1 MVKDII
7 NEKLYSNPLQN
18 LNSLDYLTFA
28 IKLILF
34 VIAAIILIL
43 INFFLG
49 RFVKSIRNNSPIFFH
64 KFLLWTLSIN
74 VEIEGQLETAKN
86 CNLFVSNHISYL
98 DIPILGSNFPLRFVA
113 KSEVASWGIFGFLA
127 KLAQTIFIKRNKND
141 TFNQKQKLKKL
152 LLSNEKIL
160 IFPEGTTSD
169 GNRVLDFKSSSFSA
183 VEKENFRIQPI
194 TLVYSEFNGIPIN
207 RWLRPILAWY
217 GDMDLKPHLSFLV
230 NLRPIKVKLIFSD
243 PVKSEIFSNR
253 KDLNNYL
260 QEIINTN
267 YVNSK
272 SNNLHILNITGSK

>member
-7 NEKLYSNPLQN
+7 NEKIYSNPLQN
-18 LNSLDYLTFA
+18 LNSLDHLTFA

-43 INFFLG
+43 VNFFLG
-49 RFVKSIRNNSPIFFH
+49 RFVKSIRNNLPIFFH

-74 VEIEGQLETAKN
+74 VEIEGQIEIAKN

-113 KSEVASWGIFGFLA
+113 KSEVASWGLWGFLA

-141 TFNQKQKLKKL
+141 TFNQKHKLKKL

-207 RWLRPILAWY
+207 RWVRPILAWY

-253 KDLNNYL
+253 KHLNNYL
-260 QEIINTN
+260 QEIITTN
-267 YVNSK
+267 YNNSK
-272 SNNLHILNITGSK
+272 AK